1 MYRFGSKKIIG
12 NIKEATIVTD
22 TIHGIKKTSSIK
34 LKILKKK
41 K

>member
-22 TIHGIKKTSSIK
+22 TIHGIEKH
-34 LKILKKK
+34 LQLN
-41 K
+41 